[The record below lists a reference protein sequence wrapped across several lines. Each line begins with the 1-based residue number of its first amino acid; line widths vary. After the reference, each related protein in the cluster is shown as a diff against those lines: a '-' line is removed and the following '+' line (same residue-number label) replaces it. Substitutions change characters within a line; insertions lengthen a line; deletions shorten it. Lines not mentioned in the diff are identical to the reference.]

1 MKQSI
6 EAGAKFRTEATDHLV
21 LAHGCYRG
29 AFRTSN
35 FQVGGAYVDSHTI
48 DNALIDA
55 LSRYGVEGLLCV
67 GAEGRACGT
76 CRRLLGHDFRTG
88 TEDYRGKTYL
98 RIASKPEFTG
108 LCCDRDP
115 ENSGRP
121 FPSRV

>member
-1 MKQSI
+1 MKQNI

-21 LAHGCYRG
+21 LAHGCHRG
-29 AFRTSN
+29 AFQTSN
-35 FQVGGAYVDSHTI
+35 FLGYVDSHTI
-48 DNALIDA
+48 DNALIDS
-55 LSRYGVEGLLCV
+55 LSRYGVEGMLCV
-67 GAEGRACGT
+67 GAKGRACDT

-88 TEDYRGKTYL
+88 TWDYRGKTYL
-98 RIASKPEFTG
+98 RIAAKPEFTG